1 MCCFAET
8 LFHTISMDLV
18 HILLGR
24 RLGSQMS
31 SITTSFRMFQN
42 LNVWFGISLRA
53 DLLQNQL
60 STILHFV
67 AQ

>member
-1 MCCFAET
+1 
-8 LFHTISMDLV
+8 MDLV